1 MWKDFLYYTRAER
14 RSVIVVVVLIV
25 LVGSALW
32 LIPDKEAPTYEQE
45 DFNTQYEVFM
55 SSLQQVENEK
65 KSYQTGNRFPQKREV
80 VLTSFDPNTT
90 DSTSFLDLGLPS
102 WMIKNILN
110 YRNKG
115 GRFRK
120 AEDFAKI
127 YGLKQEQYL
136 ALASYIAIDSTQFI
150 TKDTAQLL
158 LVEARQDSF
167 PKTIKFEEGT
177 IVNINQADTTQL
189 KMIPGIGSNIARM
202 IINYRN
208 QLGGYY
214 NLSQLEDIRLKTE
227 LLQPWFEVNSDSI
240 VQLVINKMGVEAL
253 RKHPYLNF
261 YQAKTIVEHRRKNG
275 KIKGLNELKLY
286 EEFTQKDLERL
297 SYYLCFD

>member
-55 SSLQQVENEK
+55 SSLQQVESEK

-261 YQAKTIVEHRRKNG
+261 YQAKTIVEHRDRK
-275 KIKGLNELKLY
+275 
-286 EEFTQKDLERL
+286 
-297 SYYLCFD
+297 SVV